1 VASRPNVFR
10 IKHRQKSEDRSQSAN
25 KRPPIIPPVCRSASF
40 RIRFA
45 GNRLVVVASAHRAL
59 ASDGVPNAL
68 LLTFSLD
75 ATHGIV
81 IKEACIARTALEVPE
96 PPHG

>member
-1 VASRPNVFR
+1 MHVF
-10 IKHRQKSEDRSQSAN
+10 E
-25 KRPPIIPPVCRSASF
+25 
-40 RIRFA
+40 
-45 GNRLVVVASAHRAL
+45 RAVG
-59 ASDGVPNAL
+59 SDGARNAL

-81 IKEACIARTALEVPE
+81 IKEACIAGTAPEVPK